1 LVVVVQR
8 GLLLEA
14 VSAEVVA
21 AIHHKIWALAQFE
34 QRLDEIR
41 EHLSRL
47 FVAGVLGQRL
57 EVIFDLEYESHEVS
71 LVTEL
76 LGRVPR
82 LRVQVGERVDWGA
95 RGDGADLY
103 AAVTEQ
109 PREPAP
115 WLEEPGEPALHGPQS
130 LLHHL
135 WQIAERDV
143 HPGLL
148 CRPIDAAGNLVAEK
162 RVALPLLGPEQLL
175 YGIIERAHP
184 RLHRGAGVELAQ
196 AVVLEERRRGPEA
209 HQRGRTR
216 VASAARGHLVLT
228 LLAGVWMM
236 HGDRPH

>member
-1 LVVVVQR
+1 IQSQSSTTACPPTSLNPTIPPRTRDSGNAQSPGLCRLDLEGLQELDEGPLVVVVQR

-76 LGRVPR
+76 LGRVLR
-82 LRVQVGERVDWGA
+82 LQVQVGEQVDWGA

-109 PREPAP
+109 PR
-115 WLEEPGEPALHGPQS
+115 
-130 LLHHL
+130 
-135 WQIAERDV
+135 
-143 HPGLL
+143 
-148 CRPIDAAGNLVAEK
+148 
-162 RVALPLLGPEQLL
+162 
-175 YGIIERAHP
+175 
-184 RLHRGAGVELAQ
+184 
-196 AVVLEERRRGPEA
+196 
-209 HQRGRTR
+209 
-216 VASAARGHLVLT
+216 
-228 LLAGVWMM
+228 
-236 HGDRPH
+236 